1 MVYCPSIGYTPGS
14 PRAYVRVTRWLAST
28 GEWKTMAKLPLKGT
42 SATSASYVD
51 SSTIKDDRVR
61 YAMRIINQDGTK
73 QEAVTTTSSATDAW
87 QIGPKT
93 PAIKSVTRTAPD
105 KITVR
110 YLNPSWAAT
119 KIRLYLAASGDGGKT
134 FGSGVLA
141 AEFDAPARSAT
152 TARTY
157 TLTVSP
163 TLTYKVQAAART
175 TNPPEL
181 AAEAKA
187 SFFPT
192 VLKNVWSTPS
202 IPSLVA
208 PFADQLAGKVT
219 FSWTPKPTDN
229 TGQSGAQVEHRP
241 VGGSATT
248 ITVTG
253 DETAAQTAAALATGS
268 YEWRARTK
276 HASGQWSNWSGWSEF
291 DVTTAPSLTISYPD
305 DGQTVPTNK
314 PAFSLDWYSPSGATI
329 ATWGARLKQGA
340 TVKESRSGKGPISS
354 LRFAAAL
361 ADATSY
367 TVEVWATASNALATP
382 TDSVT
387 FPVLYTRPG
396 TPTAPS
402 AVWHEG
408 EGVVAVAATYGAS
421 TTSTAID
428 RSVDDGDTWTRVGVG
443 PGGTGTRTIQ
453 DQLAPTGLVGVLYR
467 AVAITN
473 LGVEAYSSSVAVTTR
488 PASDVWLVGADGTR
502 CRVYSNIRLD
512 ASLGQDVVTEQYYG
526 HDKPTAHYGDQRP
539 VKIGISG
546 TLRRGEGLEDDWA
559 GLLGQPVHYR
569 DPDGRHGWGT
579 LDATG
584 VNQSS
589 EWTEERQITATW
601 EATTYDPDDDGG
613 Q

>member
-1 MVYCPSIGYTPGS
+1 MVFCPSVAATPGT
-14 PRAYVRVTRWLAST
+14 PRAYLRVSRWLAST
-28 GEWKTMAKLPLKGT
+28 GEWKTLTKPTVSGTAVT
-42 SATSASYVD
+42 SAVYVD
-51 SSTIKDDRVR
+51 ASTIKDDRVR
-61 YAMRIINQDGTK
+61 YSMRIINQDGTR
-73 QEAVTTTSSATDAW
+73 QEAVTSSSIADAW
-87 QIGPKT
+87 QIGPKA
-93 PAIKSVTRTAPD
+93 PVIKSVTRTAPD
-105 KITVR
+105 RITVR
-110 YLNPSWAAT
+110 YLNPSWAAS
-119 KIRLYLAASGDGGKT
+119 KIRLYLAASGDGGKA

-163 TLTYKVQAAART
+163 TLTYKVQASATT
-175 TNPPEL
+175 TNPVEL
-181 AAEAKA
+181 ATEAKA

-208 PFADQLAGKVT
+208 PFADQLAGKIT
-219 FSWTPKPTDN
+219 FSWWPKPTDG
-229 TGQSGAQVEHRP
+229 TGQTGAQVEHRP
-241 VGGSATT
+241 VGGATTT
-248 ITVTG
+248 ITITG
-253 DETAAQTAAALATGS
+253 NAETAQTAAALATGQ

-276 HASGQWSNWSGWSEF
+276 HASGAYGPWSGWSEF

-354 LRFAAAL
+354 LRFAAVL

-473 LGVEAYSSSVAVTTR
+473 LGVEAYSASVAVTTR
-488 PASDVWLVGADGTR
+488 PANDVWLVGADGTR

-526 HDKPTAHYGDQRP
+526 HAKPTAHYGDQRP

-601 EATTYDPDDDGG
+601 EATTYDPDDDGD